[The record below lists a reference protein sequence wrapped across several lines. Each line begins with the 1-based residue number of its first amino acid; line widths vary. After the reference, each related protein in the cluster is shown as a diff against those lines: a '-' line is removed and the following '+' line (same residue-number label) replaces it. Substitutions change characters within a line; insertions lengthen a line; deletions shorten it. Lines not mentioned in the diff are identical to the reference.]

1 MSLRD
6 SMTNQQ
12 DKYVI
17 NEMRKEEAWRMFR
30 IMSEFIEGFDTLAG
44 LTPAVTVYGSART
57 LPEDPLYQMAESL
70 GRGLAQAGYAVITG
84 GGPGIMEA
92 VNKGAFQ
99 AGGTSVGL
107 TIALPKEQPSNQ
119 YHNITIDF
127 HHFFVRKVML
137 VKYATAFVLL
147 PGGFGTLDEL
157 FETITLI
164 HTHKI
169 RPFPVY
175 LMRSDYWQGMLDWLR
190 DATAARAY
198 IDPQDLNLFEVVN
211 EPGEVVSRIE
221 RWYRAKSRSREK
233 RAPLTAPS

>member
-1 MSLRD
+1 MREQPQSFE
-6 SMTNQQ
+6 
-12 DKYVI
+12 YEI
-17 NEMRKEEAWRMFR
+17 NELANNDSWRMFR
-30 IMSEFIEGFDTLAG
+30 IMSEFIEGFDTLAD
-44 LTPAVTVYGSART
+44 LTPAVTVYGSARV
-57 LPEDPLYQMAESL
+57 EHDDPLFKLAEDL
-70 GRGLAQAGYAVITG
+70 GRRLAQAGYAVMTG

-92 VNKGAFQ
+92 ANKGAFE

-119 YHNITIDF
+119 YHTITIDF

-147 PGGFGTLDEL
+147 PGGLGTLDEL

-169 RPFPVY
+169 RPFPVF
-175 LMRSDYWQGMLDWLR
+175 LMCRDYWEGLVDWLG
-190 DATAARAY
+190 DKTAARGY
-198 IDPQDLNLFEVVN
+198 IDPEDLNLLKIVDDPAEIVAKV
-211 EPGEVVSRIE
+211 E
-221 RWYRAKSRSREK
+221 RWYRAKARNVEK

>member
-1 MSLRD
+1 ME
-6 SMTNQQ
+6 QQ
-12 DKYVI
+12 DRYII
-17 NEMRKEEAWRMFR
+17 NELRKEEAWRMFR
-30 IMSEFIEGFDTLAG
+30 IMGEFIEGFDTLAG
-44 LTPAVTVYGSART
+44 LTPAVTVYGSARV
-57 LPEDPLYQMAESL
+57 LPDDPLFKLAEDL
-70 GRGLAQAGYAVITG
+70 GRRLALAGYAVITG

-92 VNKGAFQ
+92 ANKGAYE

-119 YHNITIDF
+119 YHTIAIDF

-169 RPFPVY
+169 RPFPVF
-175 LMRSDYWQGMLDWLR
+175 LMHQEYWKDLVGWLSSK
-190 DATAARAY
+190 TAASGY
-198 IDPQDLNLFEVVN
+198 VDLGDLDLLEIVDDPAEIVAKVD
-211 EPGEVVSRIE
+211 
-221 RWYRAKSRSREK
+221 RWQHLKGHED
-233 RAPLTAPS
+233 

>member
-1 MSLRD
+1 
-6 SMTNQQ
+6 MTQANSS
-12 DKYVI
+12 DKYII
-17 NEMRKEEAWRMFR
+17 NELRKEEAWRMFR

-44 LTPAVTVYGSART
+44 LTPAVTVYGSARI
-57 LPEDPLYQMAESL
+57 LPDDPLFGLAEDL
-70 GRGLAQAGYAVITG
+70 GRRLAQAGYAVITG

-92 VNKGAFQ
+92 ANKGAFQ

-119 YHNITIDF
+119 YHTITIDF

-137 VKYATAFVLL
+137 VKYATAFVLM

-169 RPFPVY
+169 RPFPVF
-175 LMRSDYWQGMLDWLR
+175 LMCSEYWQGLIDWLR
-190 DATAARAY
+190 DHTTERRY
-198 IDPQDLNLFEVVN
+198 IDPEDLNLLEIVDDPAQVVAK
-211 EPGEVVSRIE
+211 IE
-221 RWYRAKSRSREK
+221 RWYRSKARNAEK
-233 RAPLTAPS
+233 RLPLIAPS

>member
-1 MSLRD
+1 V
-6 SMTNQQ
+6 NEQ
-12 DKYVI
+12 DKYII
-17 NEMRKEEAWRMFR
+17 NELRKEEAWRMFR

-57 LPEDPLYQMAESL
+57 LPDDPLFKLTEDL
-70 GRGLAQAGYAVITG
+70 GSRLAQAGYAVITG

-92 VNKGAFQ
+92 ANKGAFE

-119 YHNITIDF
+119 YHTITIDF

-169 RPFPVY
+169 RPFPVF
-175 LMRSDYWQGMLDWLR
+175 LMCKDYWQGLIDWIR
-190 DATAARAY
+190 ARTAERHY
-198 IDPQDLNLFEVVN
+198 IDPEDLNLLEIVDDPAEVVTK
-211 EPGEVVSRIE
+211 IE
-221 RWYRAKSRSREK
+221 RWYRSKARKIEK
-233 RAPLTAPS
+233 RLPLRAPS